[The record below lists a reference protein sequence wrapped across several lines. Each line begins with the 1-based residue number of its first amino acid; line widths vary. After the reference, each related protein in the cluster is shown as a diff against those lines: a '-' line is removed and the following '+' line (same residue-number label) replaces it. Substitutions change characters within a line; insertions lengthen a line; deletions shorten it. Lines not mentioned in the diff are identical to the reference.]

1 MLREDLLHSSVKLP
15 ANNDKMI
22 FGVNDATFCFAVK
35 QVYLWTNNCFTVNV
49 KELNDIVTSFN

>member
-1 MLREDLLHSSVKLP
+1 
-15 ANNDKMI
+15 MI

-49 KELNDIVTSFN
+49 KELNDIGTSFN